1 MSSASITSGAFSKLD
16 EQSNLCYDSNVTR
29 ISVNVIHSKPLFNC
43 WLFRIIAEFSRRRP
57 QCVCDF

>member
-43 WLFRIIAEFSRRRP
+43 
-57 QCVCDF
+57 